1 MVVVCGHHSGY
12 LRSLGTAVKS
22 VKQEVK
28 YHLTYLELR
37 RTMDRMSIGIAKD
50 EIENRVRNVIDD
62 QVLDIVYSEL
72 RWKIVPTP

>member
-1 MVVVCGHHSGY
+1 M
-12 LRSLGTAVKS
+12 KS